1 MKKLKINNFDIYLFL
16 IFWAIFWLSINTM
29 PFEIYLFG
37 ESYIK
42 SINSLRLSSA
52 LLLSVLL
59 LVYFLFQ
66 KIFYNSSKYKLN
78 PRIVYLFLF
87 LFLSYFLFLFLS
99 NERRM
104 GLDNTYLLILS
115 YGSLFLI
122 LSIRNNLEK
131 KLKLFIILNIF
142 FLTLICLTILIPKIN
157 QILDYNLNF
166 YLAFSSLDGNLFDQ
180 VNPRITGLSRSVAII
195 GILLLILIFQIKN
208 KFLNFFIIISFLFLC
223 FIIWGM
229 QSRGTIL
236 CFYATILFIIFYL
249 KKLKFFYK
257 ILIIICLIFSNIIF
271 NEIYKNKLDPN
282 SGVSFEPRIFG
293 EKILQKDQS
302 SGRIDIWEYSL
313 KNYNFYNI
321 FGYGSQGD
329 RYFLDSRN
337 DKQLYGNNSSNAL
350 LYAFLSGGYFA
361 IIFIVFV
368 YLDMLKKIKN
378 SFFEI
383 NQNDILHS
391 FSLSII
397 VFIFVRSLFENSFS
411 LFSIDYLLLIPALL
425 YVETISQKR
434 TS

>member
-1 MKKLKINNFDIYLFL
+1 
-16 IFWAIFWLSINTM
+16 M

-180 VNPRITGLSRSVAII
+180 VNPRITGLSRSVVII

-208 KFLNFFIIISFLFLC
+208 KFLNFFIIISFYFV
-223 FIIWGM
+223 FHHMGM

-236 CFYATILFIIFYL
+236 CFYTTILFIIF
-249 KKLKFFYK
+249 
-257 ILIIICLIFSNIIF
+257 
-271 NEIYKNKLDPN
+271 
-282 SGVSFEPRIFG
+282 
-293 EKILQKDQS
+293 
-302 SGRIDIWEYSL
+302 
-313 KNYNFYNI
+313 
-321 FGYGSQGD
+321 
-329 RYFLDSRN
+329 
-337 DKQLYGNNSSNAL
+337 
-350 LYAFLSGGYFA
+350 
-361 IIFIVFV
+361 
-368 YLDMLKKIKN
+368 
-378 SFFEI
+378 
-383 NQNDILHS
+383 
-391 FSLSII
+391 
-397 VFIFVRSLFENSFS
+397 
-411 LFSIDYLLLIPALL
+411 
-425 YVETISQKR
+425 T
-434 TS
+434 